1 MICTKSEKDIK
12 IYFIVIGTIIIIFII
27 ILILASF
34 GKLDNITC
42 NKCSPLLNID
52 ICSLLSTEL
61 NKSYTILASHIKNCN
76 DNIISLKKPSTTN
89 PSLIHTWP
97 LRIVD
102 TMQLLLSRLVVPI
115 STNLSSSNSD
125 KNIINSLID
134 SIKPSMYSY
143 QFPVPIPTNTNTTAT
158 NVAKST
164 NAATTIAPTT
174 SAKTTSATI
183 TTTYDIYNQTIYIY
197 IGIIDKLKQKLI
209 ASLGELKK
217 LQPAPISTLNLL
229 LNEITK
235 KNTDADNL
243 AYKFIAISSKLI
255 KIINNNWDKL
265 YLQNPKLLEDF
276 LDWISPILTIFKII
290 YYKAHTY
297 TIIVYNYNLR
307 PNSDYIGWLYN
318 PISIKQTDDKK
329 LINDINNWMNTLSQF
344 NKFVSTF
351 DNNLKI
357 NTSMLNENVLLE
369 IRTRLNV
376 LLDTNLL
383 SRYIYITDSDRTSL
397 QVVIPN
403 TSTNTDR
410 KILLIK
416 FVSMMVNCIMY
427 MSSYNSDNYDFIT
440 YYNSIKTQY
449 TQLNSYFLD
458 AYDYILIPNIL
469 NVIGIVLNKMS
480 TIIKI

>member
-52 ICSLLSTEL
+52 ICNLLSTEL
-61 NKSYTILASHIKNCN
+61 NKSYTILESHIKNCN
-76 DNIISLKKPSTTN
+76 DNIISLKKPSNTN

-97 LRIVD
+97 LRIAD
-102 TMQLLLSRLVVPI
+102 TKQLLISSLAVPI
-115 STNLSSSNSD
+115 STDLSSSNSD

-143 QFPVPIPTNTNTTAT
+143 QFPVPILTNTNTTPI

-164 NAATTIAPTT
+164 
-174 SAKTTSATI
+174 SAV
-183 TTTYDIYNQTIYIY
+183 TTTHDIYNQTIYIY
-197 IGIIDKLKQKLI
+197 IGIIDKLKENLVTSLNNLI
-209 ASLGELKK
+209 IT
-217 LQPAPISTLNLL
+217 PIPTLDLL
-229 LNEITK
+229 LDEMTR

-255 KIINNNWDKL
+255 NIINNNWDNL

-276 LDWISPILTIFKII
+276 LDWMPPILTIFKII

-307 PNSDYIGWLYN
+307 PNFDYIDWLYN
-318 PISIKQTDDKK
+318 SISIKQADDKK

-403 TSTNTDR
+403 TNR

-416 FVSMMVNCIMY
+416 FVSMMVNRIMY